1 MEYQRFVLVTHVFL
15 TEGKTNLATPQKY
28 SDKDQAVAAFH
39 GKLNS
44 IINGATTVQ
53 VMAAIID
60 TSTGDFLRRADGT
73 PYSET
78 FIKAPQTEPAEG

>member
-15 TEGKTNLATPQKY
+15 AEGKTNLATPQKY

-44 IINGATTVQ
+44 IINGASTVQ

-78 FIKAPQTEPAEG
+78 FIKAPQTEPAEV

>member
-15 TEGKTNLATPQKY
+15 ADGKTNLATPQKY

-44 IINGATTVQ
+44 IIDGASTVQ

-60 TSTGDFLRRADGT
+60 TSTGDFLRRVDGT

-78 FIKAPQTEPAEG
+78 FIKAPQTEPTEA

>member
-1 MEYQRFVLVTHVFL
+1 MEYQRFVLVTHAFL
-15 TEGKTNLATPQKY
+15 AEGKTNLATPQKY

-44 IINGATTVQ
+44 IINGASTVQ
-53 VMAAIID
+53 VMAVIID

-78 FIKAPQTEPAEG
+78 FIKTPQVSDPE